1 MVTVR
6 VVKSALLTALLL
18 AAWVP
23 GPVDARSGAERGFGV
38 AAEEIIEVDLHKLT
52 SLAWEPGDPVPDEIK
67 RLHGKR
73 VVLRGFMHASVQ
85 GDQRKFPMV
94 TEACQCTST
103 LLPHHFVEV
112 DLGPNART
120 GPKTGQFEVIGRLE
134 IGEVEEDGY
143 VTSLYRLKGRFY

>member
-1 MVTVR
+1 MVRTTVLPWLFAAALFVAPAGVR
-6 VVKSALLTALLL
+6 SAD
-18 AAWVP
+18 AAAP
-23 GPVDARSGAERGFGV
+23 GARAHPL
-38 AAEEIIEVDLHKLT
+38 AAEEIIEVDLHMLT
-52 SLAWEPGDPVPDEIK
+52 SLAWEPGEAVPEEIQ
-67 RLHGKR
+67 RLNGKR

-112 DLGPNART
+112 DLGPNATT
-120 GPKTGQFEVIGRLE
+120 GPKTGQFEVVGRLE
-134 IGEVEEDGY
+134 VGEVEEDGY

>member
-1 MVTVR
+1 MVRTIFFPWLFAAALFVAPAAVR
-6 VVKSALLTALLL
+6 SAD
-18 AAWVP
+18 AAAP
-23 GPVDARSGAERGFGV
+23 GARSHPI
-38 AAEEIIEVDLHKLT
+38 AADEIIEVDLHMLT
-52 SLAWEPGDPVPDEIK
+52 SLAWEPGEEVPAEIQ

-112 DLGPNART
+112 DLGPNATT